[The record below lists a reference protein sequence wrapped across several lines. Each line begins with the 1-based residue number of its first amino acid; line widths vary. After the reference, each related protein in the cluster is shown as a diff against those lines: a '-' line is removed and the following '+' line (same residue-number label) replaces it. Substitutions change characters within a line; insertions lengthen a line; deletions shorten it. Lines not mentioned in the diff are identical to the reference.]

1 MCIFVCILSA
11 DPFLTNPGRIH
22 CYSTR
27 RTTALVSC
35 SRPLSLGGASWHC
48 TVCNV
53 MLLLPKRVIQGCL
66 NGAKPSETAPSMR
79 SQRRRKAAA
88 VTKAQQTAEKPDIWE
103 GPFVYCLVEIHRI
116 LTFFITHAARG
127 CSWTCGAHFC
137 LKCGLHELHVVLKN
151 ITHTNHQTWRD
162 HLLARK
168 SHSHKYDCGY
178 KDRHCVTWVVG
189 ILVVWGD
196 WGWCMW
202 LESH

>member
-79 SQRRRKAAA
+79 SQKE
-88 VTKAQQTAEKPDIWE
+88 EKSRGRDKSPADRWE
-103 GPFVYCLVEIHRI
+103 TRHLRGSLCLLSGRNPQNPYFFHYACSKGMFMNLRCSFLSQVWVAWAPRGSEEHHTYKPNLKRPFISKKI
-116 LTFFITHAARG
+116 SFP
-127 CSWTCGAHFC
+127 
-137 LKCGLHELHVVLKN
+137 
-151 ITHTNHQTWRD
+151 
-162 HLLARK
+162 
-168 SHSHKYDCGY
+168 
-178 KDRHCVTWVVG
+178 
-189 ILVVWGD
+189 
-196 WGWCMW
+196 
-202 LESH
+202 